1 MKNTLKIV
9 GYHETCGDKFFKI
22 EITNKEGEMHTD
34 IFSEVTLME
43 AARRIKGNFEID
55 EENEELM
62 NELSQLAFIEIAEDV
77 DGETGKDVFDV
88 YLHKFIA
95 DCDVLEYDLEG
106 EYLKS
111 YKSEKAA
118 RNFAAKQ
125 RYIILD

>member
-9 GYHETCGDKFFKI
+9 GYSETCGDKFFKI

-34 IFSEVTLME
+34 IFSEATLME

-55 EENEELM
+55 EENEELV
-62 NELSQLAFIEIAEDV
+62 NELSQLAYIEIAEDT

-88 YLHKFIA
+88 YLHRFNA
-95 DCDVLEYDLEG
+95 DCDVLEYNLEG
-106 EYLKS
+106 DYLKT

-125 RYIILD
+125 KYIILD